1 MGDCTPSLKSG
12 IGCILLQLKE
22 GFKGFTM
29 PRFICP
35 HCHSP
40 VDPASMDFA
49 TGPGA
54 YYRVCPVC
62 DEAVLVALAAG
73 LHAAEPEPAA
83 HDAPE
88 PELAR

>member
-1 MGDCTPSLKSG
+1 
-12 IGCILLQLKE
+12 
-22 GFKGFTM
+22 M

-35 HCHSP
+35 RCHSP
-40 VDPASMDFA
+40 VDPASMDSA

-83 HDAPE
+83 RNAPE